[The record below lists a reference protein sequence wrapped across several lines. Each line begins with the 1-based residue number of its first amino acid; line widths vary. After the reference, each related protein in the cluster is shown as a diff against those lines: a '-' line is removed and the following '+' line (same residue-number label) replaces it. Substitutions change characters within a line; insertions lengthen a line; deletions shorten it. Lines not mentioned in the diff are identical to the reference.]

1 VNKQPWTKA
10 EINFVLREYKKGFG
24 RKVLTKL
31 FNSKFPDSKRTVDSI
46 KHCLETHGADVNR
59 DLPKVLILDIETAPM
74 LSYVWGLFDQ
84 NIPLNMIKRD
94 WFILSFTAK
103 WLHDDKIIY
112 KDQRGKKGRSLEN
125 DKPLLVCLQ
134 KLMDEADIIIGQN
147 SNAFDIK
154 KINSKFLEHSLEVP
168 SPYKKIDT
176 YVLAKRHFSLTSN
189 KLEYMSKKFNKKY
202 KKQDHEEFSGFKLW
216 DECLKG
222 NLKAWKCMEKYNNF
236 DVLATEELF
245 LRLAE
250 FDKTEVVAS
259 ALRAFHNRNKKV

>member
-1 VNKQPWTKA
+1 MSKKEWTKP
-10 EINFVLREYKKGFG
+10 EIRFVVSQYKKGLG
-24 RKVLTKL
+24 RLAITKL
-31 FNSKFPDSKRTVDSI
+31 FNRKFIENQRTVDSI
-46 KHCLETHGADVNR
+46 KHCIETHCISVEK

-84 NIPLNMIKRD
+84 NIPLNMLVKD
-94 WFILSFTAK
+94 WFILSWTAK
-103 WLHDDKIIY
+103 WLHEGKVMY
-112 KDQRGKKGRSLEN
+112 KDQRGKKGKSLEN
-125 DKPLLVCLQ
+125 DKSLLVPLF
-134 KLMDEADIIIGQN
+134 KLMDEADIILGQN

-154 KINSKFLEHSLEVP
+154 KINSKFLEHGLGVP
-168 SPYKKIDT
+168 SPFKKIDT

-189 KLEYMSKKFNKKY
+189 KLEYMSKKFNVKY

-216 DECLKG
+216 DECMKG

-245 LRLAE
+245 LKLAE

-259 ALRAFHNRNKKV
+259 ALRSYRNRK